1 MGKKSYSTG
10 GQRRSIILP
19 CGKKI
24 QDKPERI
31 QKKLDLHR
39 KVCSNCASRDR
50 FVSKDFEFENK
61 LNATNLRGGMT
72 YTKHSPMVMRGHKI
86 GEARSLYSVTT
97 QGSQNGKEI
106 EAICQEVS
114 GYTPPP
120 PPPTPPSDERT
131 NKQKKKTIMKAKKK
145 HKDKFKD
152 CLDEIKEG
160 EEWIKVRDTIGCEEF
175 KDPRPSEPIYKPD
188 DFIVDT
194 EVKDMEEQLN
204 EAIGDCV
211 RSAFYFMKRDEWAG
225 YKDRL
230 RLLTMIAP
238 AFFEANGM
246 VDGYRGEPVNVHHA
260 LIDTKLGKVYEFSNN
275 RLMTYE
281 SQGEYLWSIYP
292 KPTTIKVGNTLSGLR
307 KKAQD
312 YSGVSDEEM
321 TDGITYMFFEMT
333 HSKMCYTAGENKE
346 FYKIAENR
354 KHKDSAY
361 GRCKEM
367 YEIVVEA
374 SKRGVMNDEKF
385 WEDFVEFW
393 MEDGRVLF

>member
-1 MGKKSYSTG
+1 MGKSKSHNQG
-10 GQRRSIILP
+10 GQRRTIILP

-31 QKKLDLHR
+31 QTKIDLHR
-39 KVCSNCASRDR
+39 KRCSLCQGRER
-50 FVSKDFEFENK
+50 FVSTDYQFENN

-72 YTKHSPMVMRGHKI
+72 YTKQNPMIMRGHNGNEI
-86 GEARSLYSVTT
+86 DGITLV
-97 QGSQNGKEI
+97 GSENGREM
-106 EAICQEVS
+106 EAICQAVS
-114 GYTPPP
+114 GYTP

-131 NKQKKKTIMKAKKK
+131 NKQKKKSIMKAKKK

-188 DFIVDT
+188 DFIVET
-194 EVKDMEEQLN
+194 ELKGFDEQLN
-204 EAIGDCV
+204 NAIGDCV
-211 RSAFYFMKRDEWAG
+211 RSAIYFMKRDEWAG

-238 AFFEANGM
+238 AFFESSGM
-246 VDGYRGEPVNVHHA
+246 VAGYYGEPTNVHHA
-260 LIDTKLGKVYEFSNN
+260 LIDTKSGKVYEFSNN
-275 RLMTYE
+275 RLQSYD
-281 SQGEYLWSIYP
+281 SKGEYFMMLYP
-292 KPTTIKVGNTLSGLR
+292 KPTSMKVGNTLSELR

-312 YSGVSDEEM
+312 YSGVSDEQM
-321 TDGITYMFFEMT
+321 NDAITYMFFEMT

-346 FYKIAENR
+346 FYKRAENR
-354 KHKDSAY
+354 EYKDRSY
-361 GRCKEM
+361 GRCKDM
-367 YEIVVEA
+367 YNALVEA
-374 SKRGVMNDEKF
+374 SKLGRVDTEIFWDE
-385 WEDFVEFW
+385 FVDAW